1 MKRILLL
8 LTVISLL
15 VFVGC
20 SPMLKKTNTPEA
32 NRKSDNA
39 IPKENSQDVVI
50 EMEEE

>member
-8 LTVISLL
+8 LTVIALL
-15 VFVGC
+15 AFTGC
-20 SPMLKKTNTPEA
+20 STMLKKTNAPEA

-39 IPKENSQDVVI
+39 LPKENSQDVVI